1 MSLEIIGQRAKSAAR
16 AAAKLTEPE
25 INSALLAIAQALEDN
40 QEEILAENQKDILA
54 AQKNGVREVMIDR
67 LLLTEERIQSIA
79 DGIREVA
86 ALKSP
91 VGEVEEMRRM
101 ENGLQIG
108 KMRVPLGVIAIIY
121 ESRPNVTADCAALC
135 LKTGNAVILRGG
147 KDAIHSNIAITKAI
161 QKALEFS
168 GITPNAV
175 QLITD
180 TSRETAQA
188 LMKLNKYID
197 VLIPR
202 GGAGLIRTVVENAS
216 VSVIETGTGNCHIYA
231 DEDCDFAMATEIVLN
246 AKTQRP
252 SVCNAAE
259 SLLIHKNIAEKLLP
273 LIWAALKE
281 KNVEFRGCERT
292 AKIIPCKAAKEED
305 FYAEYLDYIISV
317 KIVDGLD
324 EAISHINHY
333 GTGHSDVILTNRYDH
348 AQKFLREVDSAA
360 VYVNASTRFTDGNV
374 FGLGAEIGISTQ
386 KLHARGPMGLS
397 ALTSQKYIVLGN
409 GQIRK

>member
-1 MSLEIIGQRAKSAAR
+1 MSLEIMGQKAKAAAR
-16 AAAKLTEPE
+16 TAARLSQTE
-25 INSALLAIAQALEDN
+25 INLALSAMADALEEN
-40 QEEILAENQKDILA
+40 SEEILAENQKDILA
-54 AQKNGVREVMIDR
+54 AQENGIREIMIDR
-67 LLLTEERIQSIA
+67 LLLTEERIHQIA
-79 DGIREVA
+79 QGVREVA

-91 VGEVEEMRRM
+91 VGEIRDMRRM

-108 KMRVPLGVIAIIY
+108 KMRVPIGVIAIIY

-147 KDAIHSNIAITKAI
+147 KEAIHSNIAITKTI
-161 QKALEFS
+161 QKALERTS
-168 GITPNAV
+168 VTPNAV
-175 QLITD
+175 QLVTD
-180 TSRETAQA
+180 TSRETAQQ
-188 LMKLNKYID
+188 LMKLNRYVD

-202 GGAGLIRTVVENAS
+202 GGAGLIRTVVENAT

-231 DEDCDFAMATEIVLN
+231 DDGCDFSMATEIVYN

-281 KNVEFRGCERT
+281 KNVEFRGCDST

-305 FYAEYLDYIISV
+305 YYTEFLDYIISV
-317 KIVDGLD
+317 KIVDGLE
-324 EAISHINHY
+324 EAINHINKY
-333 GTGHSDVILTNRYDH
+333 GTGHSEAIITNSYEN
-348 AQKFLREVDSAA
+348 AQRFLREVDSAA
-360 VYVNASTRFTDGNV
+360 VYVNASTRFTDGNA

-386 KLHARGPMGLS
+386 KLHARGPMGLE
-397 ALTSQKYIVLGN
+397 ALTSDKYIVLGN
-409 GQIRK
+409 GQTR